1 MKEDYRIILANKIAI
16 RCIERYAKIKKK
28 NKKKYKIGKE
38 RGKTEIFEKNEK
50 VIIRNYNPVITI
62 SPVFIDSWNYRGGTR
77 FRLKFSPMFY
87 TIGRR
92 RERKRGRGR

>member
-38 RGKTEIFEKNEK
+38 RRKTEIR
-50 VIIRNYNPVITI
+50 V
-62 SPVFIDSWNYRGGTR
+62 
-77 FRLKFSPMFY
+77 
-87 TIGRR
+87 
-92 RERKRGRGR
+92 